1 MLLTPRDGLHSAVA
15 AEIDRLGANQAVLL
29 GGENALTQQVADR
42 GLAVDRVAGP
52 SRFHTAAEI
61 ADQLPATSTAYVVQG
76 ASNDPGR
83 GWPDAVA
90 VSGLAAFHQR
100 PVLLTLPDRLPES
113 TRQALADHHITDV
126 HITDVVVVGGTS
138 AVSDDIVDELTAE
151 GLDVD
156 RIAGSTRYATS
167 LELADHALDT
177 SDLTAESVWL
187 ATGRNW
193 PDSLAAGPA
202 SAAQSGLLVLV
213 DGQQVATTPT
223 TFAWLDQATLTAGVV
238 AGGADVLQPAI
249 TQRINRSA
257 TQ

>member
-1 MLLTPRDGLHSAVA
+1 MSGRRRRGASAVLVVA
-15 AEIDRLGANQAVLL
+15 AALPMASAGVAPAGAAGGPASVIYDDRS
-29 GGENALTQQVADR
+29 ESPRALHRVDGDGTR
-42 GLAVDRVAGP
+42 PELAG
-52 SRFHTAAEI
+52 
-61 ADQLPATSTAYVVQG
+61 QLPATSTAYVVQG
-76 ASNDPGR
+76 ASDDPAR

-113 TRQALADHHITDV
+113 TRQALADH

-223 TFAWLDQATLTAGVV
+223 TFAWLDQATPTAGVV